1 MERGKVN
8 EKKNGQAG
16 ALVVEAVFIFP
27 IVLFIL
33 MLIIYLGDIYFQ
45 MARVD
50 ELVNR
55 YAIEGAQY
63 VADPLLKK
71 VKEAQEAGTGI
82 SLECSSATMKLQPY
96 RYVTGALGAGYVS
109 DIEEELNREIKEKL
123 ENSSASLFDSV
134 KIRNISTEQPDGK
147 ICKYN
152 QGFFSSTFVVQV
164 NYEISYPFYWFGGGK
179 MRAVKASARSE
190 CAVNDMDE
198 FIRNID
204 MVVDLAEGTEFAGK
218 VSGWFNKRNGFIKKF
233 SDWGK

>member
-82 SLECSSATMKLQPY
+82 SLE
-96 RYVTGALGAGYVS
+96 
-109 DIEEELNREIKEKL
+109 
-123 ENSSASLFDSV
+123 
-134 KIRNISTEQPDGK
+134 
-147 ICKYN
+147 
-152 QGFFSSTFVVQV
+152 
-164 NYEISYPFYWFGGGK
+164 
-179 MRAVKASARSE
+179 
-190 CAVNDMDE
+190 
-198 FIRNID
+198 
-204 MVVDLAEGTEFAGK
+204 
-218 VSGWFNKRNGFIKKF
+218 
-233 SDWGK
+233 